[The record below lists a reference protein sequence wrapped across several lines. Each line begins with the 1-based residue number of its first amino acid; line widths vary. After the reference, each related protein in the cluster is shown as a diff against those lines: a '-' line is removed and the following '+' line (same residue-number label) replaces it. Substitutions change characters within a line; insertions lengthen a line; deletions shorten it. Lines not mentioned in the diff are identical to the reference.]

1 MGAKEKNANENLSR
15 IAADLFVKTK
25 GGEELSSKIRRL
37 RDEIKKVI
45 ESDDTLF
52 GKFRGL
58 VESFREIIP
67 EEKQRYSAA
76 IKALS
81 TTSKVSQQDIVK
93 AVNNQIEELKIL
105 EKGLLS
111 TPSAWRDEL
120 KVMEAKSR
128 EMRDEISKLRE
139 RIGRLESE
147 EKEILNGMAAR
158 EEDME
163 LVSKAVGE
171 LFTDI
176 AEEIANINKKV
187 QEVTA
192 ENAASQPSPPQSI
205 PPQPI
210 PLGDSIKSDILR
222 EEKGGTE
229 QKGEILESSAQQQD
243 TEFQKKCPMCGGRMD
258 FLSND
263 KMWRCYS
270 CAYEELNGEKG
281 GGEQKS
287 EIPAPS
293 APQQDTEFQKKCP
306 MCGGR
311 MNFHNN
317 EKMWMC
323 YSCAYEESE
332 KGDVHS
338 KSEEK
343 SEHANAPKPTTV
355 LDPILDPSPP
365 RTVSL
370 ASSSSN
376 QEPIKGS
383 IQRSS
388 LPKKPS
394 HKKKTCPACSKKMN
408 WYPEEKAWR
417 CPFCDY
423 ERRI

>member
-1 MGAKEKNANENLSR
+1 MGAQEKNPNENLSR
-15 IAADLFVKTK
+15 IAADLFVKAK

-81 TTSKVSQQDIVK
+81 TTSKVSQHDIVK
-93 AVNNQIEELKIL
+93 AVNNQLGELKIL
-105 EKGLLS
+105 EKGLLV
-111 TPSAWRDEL
+111 TPSGWRDEL

-139 RIGRLESE
+139 KIGRLERE
-147 EKEILNGMAAR
+147 EKELLNGMASR

-171 LFTDI
+171 LFADI
-176 AEEIANINKKV
+176 AAEITDINKKV

-192 ENAASQPSPPQSI
+192 ENADSQPG
-205 PPQPI
+205 PPQPVPPWDPI
-210 PLGDSIKSDILR
+210 TSDIPR
-222 EEKGGTE
+222 GEKGGGE
-229 QKGEILESSAQQQD
+229 QKGEILES
-243 TEFQKKCPMCGGRMD
+243 F
-258 FLSND
+258 
-263 KMWRCYS
+263 
-270 CAYEELNGEKG
+270 
-281 GGEQKS
+281 
-287 EIPAPS
+287 

-332 KGDVHS
+332 KGDVHG

-343 SEHANAPKPTTV
+343 SEHANAPEPTTV
-355 LDPILDPSPP
+355 SEAIFDPSPP
-365 RTVSL
+365 RAVSL

-383 IQRSS
+383 IEGSS
-388 LPKKPS
+388 PPKKPS

-408 WYPEEKAWR
+408 WYPEERAWR
-417 CPFCDY
+417 CPFCEY